1 MNLVKVWELDFFF
14 FFFDKI
20 DRSILIILKEYKECT
35 RGGSH

>member
-1 MNLVKVWELDFFF
+1 MKVWELDFFF
-14 FFFDKI
+14 FLDKI